1 MPASPF
7 PVATGQAVP
16 DRATALALQSLAQRL
31 ERELLAALESK
42 SSQAAVDRL
51 ETISACCDQ
60 LADAL
65 QQIDSQQAQPVLES
79 LRLGLDRYACDLYQ
93 RGGWEHLDDTRRTT
107 LLSRHAI
114 RLTQVK
120 GVGPASAQ
128 VLFVHGIS
136 DPERLHRLEPQ
147 ALDEIEGLNAAV
159 LARLKEGL
167 EAAPGKKAGAQ
178 GKLQRGK

>member
-1 MPASPF
+1 MPASPT
-7 PVATGQAVP
+7 PAAKNRTVP
-16 DRATALALQSLAQRL
+16 DRATALALHSLAQRL
-31 ERELLAALESK
+31 ERELLAALESD

-65 QQIDSQQAQPVLES
+65 QQIDSQLAQSVLES

-93 RGGWEHLDDTRRTT
+93 RGGWEHLDDARRTT

-114 RLTQVK
+114 RLTQAK

-128 VLFVHGIS
+128 VLFVNGIS
-136 DPERLHRLEPQ
+136 DPERLHQLTPEV
-147 ALDEIEGLNAAV
+147 LDEIEGLNAAV
-159 LARLKEGL
+159 LARLKSDL
-167 EAAPGKKAGAQ
+167 KATRGKEAGAQ